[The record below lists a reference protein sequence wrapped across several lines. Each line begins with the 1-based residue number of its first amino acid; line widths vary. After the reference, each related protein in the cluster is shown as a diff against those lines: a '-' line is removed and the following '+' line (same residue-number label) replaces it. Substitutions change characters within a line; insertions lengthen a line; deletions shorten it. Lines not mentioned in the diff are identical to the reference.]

1 MNKKRQIK
9 NKDTY
14 NSDSII
20 VKAGQWFIQSKPAKI
35 ITAGIVII
43 TIAGITLYKPAIS
56 TLMHYQLNAKSN
68 NLINKEL
75 NPNIKKLNDINTQIN
90 RLYAYSSDPSSEY
103 ATSIINNST
112 NKKLSIDDTDMYADI
127 NYDGSIDLVQ
137 NKISKETFDPNSA
150 AKYTQSFIKASIST
164 DDISKLKVEWK
175 NIKKLTIPDI
185 KNDSLKSQFEK
196 EIKEYNNTNKLIND
210 ILLKFKTEQTLN
222 SYTEKP
228 VYITPKVDTK
238 VSITKPISNND
249 VTSLKNNISDIDKYS
264 EANVL
269 LVDKYTL
276 ALKTITDQS
285 AIANSIIQLLEKA
298 KLNPSTESVKAVTDQ
313 LNKMQN
319 STLKS
324 TYMDQ
329 LKPIQQEL
337 DKKLSDE
344 KEAKA
349 KSDEEAKLK
358 KQNDDLKKELNKS
371 KKSSSTS
378 TSSSSSTSSS
388 NTESSST
395 SDAENNHQAS
405 TTNTLDLSPK
415 SSSQGFISNPTENTT
430 VKLGDTS
437 IIQTNLDITN
447 WQEGQV
453 QTFMLNGKTV
463 TKTISDTQD
472 INKSNPTRL
481 IKSDGLIIAKF
492 INNDILRLYYL
503 D

>member
-68 NLINKEL
+68 KLMDNEL
-75 NPNIKKLNDINTQIN
+75 NPNINKLNNINHHLNQ
-90 RLYAYSSDPSSEY
+90 LYAYSSDPSSEY

-175 NIKKLTIPDI
+175 NIKKLTVPDI

-249 VTSLKNNISDIDKYS
+249 VTSLKNNISNIDKYS
-264 EANVL
+264 DANVL

-313 LNKMQN
+313 LSKMQN

-324 TYMDQ
+324 TYTNQ

-344 KEAKA
+344 KIAKA

-358 KQNDDLKKELNKS
+358 KQNDDLKKELNKY
-371 KKSSSTS
+371 KQSSSTS
-378 TSSSSSTSSS
+378 TSSSSS
-388 NTESSST
+388 NTESSSA
-395 SDAENNHQAS
+395 SEAENNHQAS

-415 SSSQGFISNPTENTT
+415 SASQGFISNPTENTT
-430 VKLGDTS
+430 VKLGDTP

-447 WQEGQV
+447 WQKGQV

>member
-9 NKDTY
+9 NKNTY

-20 VKAGQWFIQSKPAKI
+20 AKAGQWFIQSKPAKI
-35 ITAGIVII
+35 ITAGILIVA
-43 TIAGITLYKPAIS
+43 IAGITLYKPAIS
-56 TLMHYQLNAKSN
+56 TLMHYQLNARSN
-68 NLINKEL
+68 NLIDKEL
-75 NPNIKKLNDINTQIN
+75 NPNIKKLNDINAQLN
-90 RLYAYSSDPSSEY
+90 KLYAYSSDPSSDY
-103 ATSIINNST
+103 ATSIINNTT
-112 NKKLSIDDTDMYADI
+112 NKKLSIDDNDMYADI

-137 NKISKETFDPNSA
+137 NKISKETFDPNNA
-150 AKYTQSFIKASIST
+150 TKYTKSFIKASIST
-164 DDISKLKVEWK
+164 DDISKLKLEWK
-175 NIKKLTIPDI
+175 DIKKLTVPDI

-196 EIKEYNNTNKLIND
+196 EIKEYNNTNELIND
-210 ILLKFKTEQTLN
+210 LFLKFKTEQTLN

-238 VSITKPISNND
+238 VSISKPISNND
-249 VTSLKNNISDIDKYS
+249 VESLKNNISSIDKYS
-264 EANVL
+264 DANVL

-285 AIANSIIQLLEKA
+285 EIANSIIQLLDKA
-298 KLNPSTESVKAVTDQ
+298 KSNPSTETIKAVTDQ
-313 LNKMQN
+313 LAKMPN
-319 STLKS
+319 STLKA
-324 TYMDQ
+324 TYTDQ

-337 DKKLSDE
+337 DKKINDE
-344 KEAKA
+344 KAAKA

-358 KQNDDLKKELNKS
+358 KQNDDLKKELNES

-378 TSSSSSTSSS
+378 TSSS
-388 NTESSST
+388 NAESSST
-395 SDAENNHQAS
+395 SKTEINNQPS
-405 TTNTLDLSPK
+405 TSTSSTLDLSPK
-415 SSSQGFISNPTENTT
+415 SSSQGFISNPSENTT

-447 WQEGQV
+447 WQKGQV
-453 QTFMLNGKTV
+453 QTFILNGAKV

-481 IKSDGLIIAKF
+481 VKSDGLIIAKF